1 MASTDAVSAKSCDAT
16 FERLLNQGLSPEE
29 LFKHV
34 STQHV
39 EIVLTAH
46 PTQVN
51 RRTLQYKFTRIATFL
66 ERYDR
71 TDVSSYDKEQIL
83 EDLAREILS
92 LWQTDELRRRK
103 PTPLD
108 EARGGLHIIEQSLWV
123 RACVARHRV
132 SCSGWVARGGRR
144 LRAGCREMHRP

>member
-1 MASTDAVSAKSCDAT
+1 M
-16 FERLLNQGLSPEE
+16 
-29 LFKHV
+29 
-34 STQHV
+34 

-66 ERYDR
+66 ERYER
-71 TDVSSYDKEQIL
+71 SETSTYDKEQVLDELVRFIHSVPL
-83 EDLAREILS
+83 LTPYSKSAFPLAVSALLLLCVSCFSEPPAPRCFPQAREILS

-123 RACVARHRV
+123 RVSFGHRARH
-132 SCSGWVARGGRR
+132 SASASS
-144 LRAGCREMHRP
+144 LQRAPV

>member
-1 MASTDAVSAKSCDAT
+1 M
-16 FERLLNQGLSPEE
+16 
-29 LFKHV
+29 
-34 STQHV
+34 

-66 ERYDR
+66 ERYER
-71 TDVSSYDKEQIL
+71 SETSTYEKEQVL
-83 EDLAREILS
+83 DELARFIRFLYS
-92 LWQTDELRRRK
+92 KPAFPLPSVLCFACGFPAALNLRRRK

-123 RACVARHRV
+123 RVVAFTAHSMPASASCLFLAARARV
-132 SCSGWVARGGRR
+132 TPVSPRSFVAPRR
-144 LRAGCREMHRP
+144 APCRRTSAA